1 MFDGFVLL
9 SIGLNLTEAWAPA
22 GLWLAVVAS
31 GLYHGVNPAMGWPLA
46 VSAGL
51 IERSSRALVAT
62 LWPLTAGHLLAIFVV
77 ILPFALLVALVEW
90 QQQIQIGASL
100 LVIGFGIFRFVNRRH
115 PQVLARIRPTQLG
128 LWSFAVAIAHGAGL
142 MLVPIYLGLCRVA
155 DLDAGHQAVGALMSA
170 NLGMAVLVSVV
181 HAVAMIAAG
190 GLLAWLVY
198 RYLGLK
204 FVSRSWFNLDATWAL
219 SLVLVGALSLTIS
232 LTSRHWAKREP
243 ALPQVV
249 GDDQACELFVLDP
262 EDGRLRATVHR
273 GHSACATQHQ
283 PTEAAYL
290 MRNPLTSIRPHLSH
304 SKV

>member
-1 MFDGFVLL
+1 M
-9 SIGLNLTEAWAPA
+9 NLTEAAWAPA

-31 GLYHGVNPAMGWPLA
+31 GLYHGVNQAMGWPLA

-51 IERSSRALVAT
+51 IERSSRALVAA

-100 LVIGFGIFRFVNRRH
+100 LVLGFGIFRFVDRRH

-142 MLVPIYLGLCRVA
+142 MLVPIYLGLCRAA
-155 DLDAGHQAVGALMSA
+155 DLDNGHEAAGALINA

-181 HAVAMIAAG
+181 HSVTMIAAG
-190 GLLAWLVY
+190 GSLAWLVY

-204 FVSRSWFNLDATWAL
+204 FVSRSCSIWMQLGPSASYWLAFSRLRSTWRA
-219 SLVLVGALSLTIS
+219 SI
-232 LTSRHWAKREP
+232 EP
-243 ALPQVV
+243 A
-249 GDDQACELFVLDP
+249 
-262 EDGRLRATVHR
+262 
-273 GHSACATQHQ
+273 HSC
-283 PTEAAYL
+283 P
-290 MRNPLTSIRPHLSH
+290 
-304 SKV
+304 